1 MIAIVDSGSTKSDWV
16 ILNNKGDEILRTNTI
31 GFNPYFIKS
40 KEISKELESNP
51 DLMKIKDDISY
62 IYFYGAGCSSEK
74 MNAVVEKALNKVFI
88 HSTNRVDHDLKAAAY
103 AAYNGKPAIVCILGT
118 GSNSCYFDGKKLYEE
133 TPSLAYILGDE
144 GSGNALGKK
153 VLTAYF
159 LKKMPHHLDR
169 AFQERYKLTIE
180 ELNKNIY
187 ENNFANKYLATF
199 SRFVADHKYE
209 PFMQKI
215 VYDSLKEF
223 VVNQILPYKEARK
236 AEINF
241 IGSVAHIYEDA
252 LKTVLSEFYLNFGF
266 AIKKPIDN
274 LVKYHLLYIIP
285 NHSKNKTA

>member
-16 ILNNKGDEILRTNTI
+16 LIDKNGDELFRTQTI

-40 KEISKELESNP
+40 KEIVKEIEKNEE
-51 DLMKIKDDISY
+51 LMNVQDDIQH
-62 IYFYGAGCSSEK
+62 IYFYGAGCSSTK
-74 MNAVVEKALNKVFI
+74 MNAVVAKALDKVFPT
-88 HSTNRVDHDLKAAAY
+88 SKNNVDHDLKAAAF

-118 GSNSCYFDGKKLYEE
+118 GSNSCYFDGKEVYEE

-153 VLTAYF
+153 VLTSYF
-159 LKKMPHHLDR
+159 LKKMPRHLER
-169 AFQERYKLTIE
+169 AFTERYQLTLE
-180 ELNKNIY
+180 DLNKNVY
-187 ENNFANKYLATF
+187 ENNLANKYLATF

-223 VVNQILPYKEARK
+223 VLNQILPYPQSRI

-241 IGSVAHIYEDA
+241 IGSVAHIYEDT

-266 AIKKPIDN
+266 SIKKPIDN

-285 NHSKNKTA
+285 KQK

>member
-16 ILNNKGDEILRTNTI
+16 LVDSKGNEIFRTNTI

-40 KEISKELESNP
+40 KDIIKELNQNEE
-51 DLMKIKDDISY
+51 LIKVKDDITN
-62 IYFYGAGCSSEK
+62 IYFYGAGCSSPK
-74 MNAVVEKALNKVFI
+74 MNAIVEKALNQVFTE
-88 HSTNRVDHDLKAAAY
+88 SENRVDHDLKAAAY
-103 AAYNGKPAIVCILGT
+103 AAYNGKPAVVCILGT
-118 GSNSCYFDGKKLYEE
+118 GSNSCYFDGTELYEA

-159 LKKMPHHLDR
+159 LNKMPKHLER
-169 AFQERYKLTIE
+169 AFKERYNLTIE
-180 ELNKNIY
+180 DLNKNIY

-223 VVNQILPYKEARK
+223 VLNQILPYPQARNS
-236 AEINF
+236 EINF
-241 IGSVAHIYEDA
+241 IGSVAHIYEDT

-266 AIKKPIDN
+266 AIKKPIDS

-285 NHSKNKTA
+285 KQKVKS